1 MSERVEDRPESLREV
16 GLPTATSRGVSRRV
30 RRSSTSG
37 VVRRSVAALLAAVW
51 LLLAFYPVFYVLF
64 SSFHRR
70 QGFLLGNVW
79 LPPVHPTV
87 QSYGAVLKAG
97 FVRYFLNSALVSVV
111 SVVLIVAFSLAAS
124 YVLVKVTSRMS
135 RLIFNILLIAL
146 AIPLQSLII
155 PIYTM
160 IYHMG
165 LYNTYVG
172 LILPSIAF
180 GLPLSILIL
189 VNFLRD
195 VPNELFEA
203 MQLDG
208 VEEYGMLVR
217 LVVPMSVP
225 ALVAVAIYQFI
236 GVWNNFIFPLVL
248 TESSAMRLLPLAV
261 VSFEGQHSID
271 VPAVMAT
278 VVLSALPLIIAY
290 VAARRS
296 LLRALASGFAGGSR

>member
-1 MSERVEDRPESLREV
+1 MSEHVEEGTEVLTGVELARNLSGLRRRTGASPAAPARRSLV
-16 GLPTATSRGVSRRV
+16 GLLAT
-30 RRSSTSG
+30 
-37 VVRRSVAALLAAVW
+37 VW
-51 LLLAFYPVFYVLF
+51 LLLAFYPVFYILF
-64 SSFHRR
+64 SSFHHR

-79 LPPVHPTV
+79 LSPLHPTV
-87 QSYGAVLKAG
+87 GNYEAVLKAG
-97 FVRYFLNSALVSVV
+97 FIHYFINSAFVSVL
-111 SVVLIVAFSLAAS
+111 SVVLIVSISLAAS
-124 YVLVKVTSRMS
+124 YVLVKVTTRLS

-160 IYHMG
+160 IYHLG

-180 GLPLSILIL
+180 GLPLTILIL

-195 VPNELFEA
+195 IPNELFEA

-208 VEEYGMLVR
+208 VEEYGMLIR

-296 LLRALASGFAGGSR
+296 LLRALASGFAGGSK

>member
-1 MSERVEDRPESLREV
+1 MSDSADGRIDSLGEV
-16 GLPTATSRGVSRRV
+16 GLAAVASSRVGRRV
-30 RRSSTSG
+30 RRTAASAIA
-37 VVRRSVAALLAAVW
+37 RRSLPALFATAW
-51 LLLAFYPVFYVLF
+51 LILAFYPVFYILF

-70 QGFLLGNVW
+70 NGFLLGNVW
-79 LPPVHPTV
+79 LPPLHPTAGN
-87 QSYGAVLKAG
+87 YGAVLRAG
-97 FVRYFLNSALVSVV
+97 FVHYFLNSAFVSVL

-124 YVLVKVTSRMS
+124 YVLVKVTSRIS

-160 IYHMG
+160 IYHLG

-180 GLPLSILIL
+180 GLPLTILIL

-195 VPNELFEA
+195 IPNELFEA

-217 LVVPMSVP
+217 LIVPMSVP

-248 TESSAMRLLPLAV
+248 TESASMRLLPLAV